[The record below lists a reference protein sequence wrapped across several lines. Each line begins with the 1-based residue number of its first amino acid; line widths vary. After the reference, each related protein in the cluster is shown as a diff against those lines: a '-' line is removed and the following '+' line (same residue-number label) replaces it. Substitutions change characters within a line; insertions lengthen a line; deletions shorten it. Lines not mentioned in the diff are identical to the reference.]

1 VSDALPDWRAP
12 AGAVA
17 AELRRLAEALTVN
30 TLEPVALERA
40 AALLGEAR
48 ALLDGPPRTRWYDRG
63 VQALENDVEARRA
76 YFEQS
81 PIRGELNPI
90 APPLRVETE
99 QRADGTSL
107 VVAFANL
114 GLAYEG
120 PPHGVHGGWVAALFD
135 DVLGASQ
142 KLAGSPGVTA
152 KLEVSYRHVTPLEE
166 DLRFEAWI
174 ESQQGRRIVARATCH
189 AGTTLTAEAEALFI
203 RVDFREVQRHLQTRR
218 RVDAPDDP
226 G

>member
-12 AGAVA
+12 AAAVA
-17 AELRRLAEALTVN
+17 AELRRLAEALAVN
-30 TLEPVALERA
+30 TLEPAALEGV

-48 ALLDGPPRTRWYDRG
+48 ARLAGPPRTRWYDRG
-63 VQALENDVEARRA
+63 GDALEHDAEAMRA

-90 APPLRVETE
+90 APPLRIETE
-99 QRADGTSL
+99 HRADGTPI

-152 KLEVSYRHVTPLEE
+152 KLEVSYRRVTPLEE

-174 ESQQGRRIVARATCH
+174 ESQQGRRIVARATCD
-189 AGTTLTAEAEALFI
+189 AGTTRTAEAEALFI
-203 RVDFREVQRHLQTRR
+203 RVDFGQVQRHLQNRR
-218 RVDAPDDP
+218 RVDTPDDP
-226 G
+226 S